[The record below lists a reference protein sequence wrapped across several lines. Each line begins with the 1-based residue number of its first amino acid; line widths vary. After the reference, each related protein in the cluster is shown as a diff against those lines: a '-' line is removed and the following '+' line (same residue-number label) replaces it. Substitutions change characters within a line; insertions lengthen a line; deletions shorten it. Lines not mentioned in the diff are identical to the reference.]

1 MIKGCQKRV
10 IQIKSP
16 KSEIIEEAYF
26 ILKDSEEEREES
38 DIVRE
43 AERLLDACEKRDTPQ
58 KRFRFSLDEVIF
70 FLAGVALSLLFCV
83 ILRLFV

>member
-16 KSEIIEEAYF
+16 KSEIFEEAYF
-26 ILKDSEEEREES
+26 ILKDTEKDEPAEF

-43 AERLLDACEKRDTPQ
+43 AERLLAESEQQGKR
-58 KRFRFSLDEVIF
+58 RRFSFGWDEVLFFGAGIFLAAIF
-70 FLAGVALSLLFCV
+70 FGVLLLF
-83 ILRLFV
+83 L

>member
-1 MIKGCQKRV
+1 MLKGCQKKV

-26 ILKDSEEEREES
+26 ILKERENEPDEC

-43 AERLLDACEKRDTPQ
+43 AERLLAACDQRENPK
-58 KRFRFSLDEVIF
+58 KHFRFSLDEVLF
-70 FLAGVALSLLFCV
+70 FFAGVALSLVFWCV
-83 ILRLFV
+83 LRIFM